1 MNNIVLSKESTNNE
15 VREYFKS
22 IFNLSKSA
30 NKFPVN
36 LDEVWPLV
44 YGRKQE
50 AVRALVSDPQFI
62 EGFDYQVLRRNP
74 ENLQGGRPTE
84 DYVLT
89 VSCLEFFIA
98 RKVRPVFEVYRQV
111 FHKVSNVEAA
121 KPVTIRDKMA
131 VATWLIKTLNLNDNS
146 KLKLAKT
153 IADPLGLPTPEYTES
168 KDQLLSATELLK
180 RCGSKLSAQAFNAK
194 MLAKGFLTTLQR
206 QSHRGMKKFKSLT
219 AKGLEFGENQV
230 SPNNPKETQPLYY
243 VGKFDELL
251 HTIAS

>member
-22 IFNLSKSA
+22 IFNLTKSA

-36 LDEVWPLV
+36 LDEVCPLV

-62 EGFDYQVLRRNP
+62 EGFDYQVLRRNA

-89 VSCLEFFIA
+89 VPCLEFFIA

-111 FHKVSNVEAA
+111 FHKVANEEAV
-121 KPVTIRDKMA
+121 KPATIRDKMA

-153 IADPLGLPTPEYTES
+153 IADPLGLPTPDYTES
-168 KDQLLSATELLK
+168 KDQLLS
-180 RCGSKLSAQAFNAK
+180 
-194 MLAKGFLTTLQR
+194 TTLG
-206 QSHRGMKKFKSLT
+206 HRTVETVRLHPFRASVQCQDAGKGIPYHPAT
-219 AKGLEFGENQV
+219 AIAPWHEEIQV
-230 SPNNPKETQPLYY
+230 AYGKRIGVWRKPSQPQQPEGDTTPVLRGQ
-243 VGKFDELL
+243 VR
-251 HTIAS
+251 

>member
-22 IFNLSKSA
+22 IFNLSKLA
-30 NKFPVN
+30 NEFPVN

-44 YGRKQE
+44 YGKKSDAVE
-50 AVRALVSDPQFI
+50 ALQRDFMENV
-62 EGFDYQVLRRNP
+62 DYKVLRQNP
-74 ENLQGGRPTE
+74 QNSQGGRPANE
-84 DYVLT
+84 YLISVP
-89 VSCLEFFIA
+89 CLEFFIA

-111 FHKVSNVEAA
+111 FHKVANEEAV
-121 KPVTIRDKMA
+121 KPATIRDKMA

-180 RCGSKLSAQAFNAK
+180 RCGSTLSAQAFNAK

-206 QSHRGMKKFKSLT
+206 QSYKGMKKFKSLT
-219 AKGLEFGENQV
+219 EKGLEFGENQV

>member
-22 IFNLSKSA
+22 IFNLSKLA
-30 NKFPVN
+30 NEFPVN

-44 YGRKQE
+44 YGKKSDAVE
-50 AVRALVSDPQFI
+50 ALQRDFMENV
-62 EGFDYQVLRRNP
+62 DYKVLRQNP
-74 ENLQGGRPTE
+74 QNSQGGRPANE
-84 DYVLT
+84 YLISVP
-89 VSCLEFFIA
+89 CLEFFIA

-111 FHKVSNVEAA
+111 FHKVANEEAV
-121 KPVTIRDKMA
+121 KPATIRDKMA
-131 VATWLIKTLNLNDNS
+131 VATWLINTLNLNDNS

-180 RCGSKLSAQAFNAK
+180 RCGSTLSAQAFNAK

-230 SPNNPKETQPLYY
+230 SPNNPKDTQPLYY